1 MIVPDIVVR
10 EIFYDIKVW
19 RIHYTIVNC
28 IVPRLGE
35 EDGAQLLLPPI
46 DLAKEVKVSDE
57 EVGDDRLGDE
67 EWSII
72 SAAK

>member
-1 MIVPDIVVR
+1 MFIVP
-10 EIFYDIKVW
+10 YS
-19 RIHYTIVNC
+19 
-28 IVPRLGE
+28 GE

>member
-1 MIVPDIVVR
+1 MQSHELFIVP
-10 EIFYDIKVW
+10 
-19 RIHYTIVNC
+19 C
-28 IVPRLGE
+28 LGE